1 MKKFFVTLI
10 AIAAVLFAAVGE
22 VAYAA
27 PLTLAAF
34 AVDLTPAGFF
44 SRQLDKAHSAL
55 FGYMVRSGMVMC
67 MGSAT
72 GRDLHI
78 DVALSNMAMGYRPEG
93 FIADMIFP
101 VVPVQKQSDMYYVF
115 SRADRLRIESTTR
128 APGARAKQVT
138 EDIGSGTYYCK
149 NYALSAPV
157 VLEDKVNADPLL
169 LSNLLNGKS
178 TYLLDKL
185 MLDME
190 SRVARMVCS
199 GSNVGS
205 SAAVSSAWN
214 GAGDPLGNINAAL
227 DNVRYS
233 NGVRA
238 NRIVFGLEAWQSFR
252 RDSNIRNIIF
262 GSNNGGGYPS
272 VQQVK
277 ELLEVDEILIGG
289 AFQNTT
295 QENQAESLS
304 TIWKD
309 NVLVYYA
316 PPTPSIERPS
326 FGYSFRWAAAGLP
339 NMQVERHPYDSRT
352 KSEDIEVGY
361 YQDEKLTG
369 ASYGFLLKSVNSST

>member
-10 AIAAVLFAAVGE
+10 AIAAVLFAAAGE

-34 AVDLTPAGFF
+34 AVDLAPSNFF
-44 SRQLDKAHSAL
+44 YRQGEKLYASL
-55 FGYMVRSGMVMC
+55 FNYMVRSGMIMC

-72 GRDLHI
+72 GRDLHV

-101 VVPVQKQSDMYYVF
+101 IVPVQKQSDMYHVF
-115 SRADRLRIESTTR
+115 SRADRTRVESTTR
-128 APGARAKQVT
+128 APGTRAKQVT
-138 EDIGSGTYYCK
+138 EDIGSGTYFCK
-149 NYALSAPV
+149 NYALSAPA

-169 LSNLLNGKS
+169 LTNLLNNKA
-178 TYLLDKL
+178 TYLQDKL

-190 SRVARMVCS
+190 SRVARQVCS

-205 SAAVSSAWN
+205 SAAVASGWS
-214 GAGDPLGNINAAL
+214 GAGDPLGNISTAL

-238 NRIVFGLEAWQSFR
+238 NRIVFGLAAWQSFR

-262 GSNNGGGYPS
+262 GTNNGGGYPS
-272 VQQVK
+272 IQQVK

-295 QENQAESLS
+295 QEGQTESLS
-304 TIWKD
+304 AIWQD

-316 PPTPSIERPS
+316 PPTASIERPS
-326 FGYSFRWAAAGLP
+326 FGYSFRWAAPGLP
-339 NMQVERHPYDSRT
+339 NMQVERHPFDSRT

-369 ASYGFLLKSVNSST
+369 ASYGFLLKAVNSST

>member
-34 AVDLTPAGFF
+34 AVDLMPAGFF

-149 NYALSAPV
+149 NYALSAPA

-295 QENQAESLS
+295 QENQTESLS

>member
-1 MKKFFVTLI
+1 MKYITTLI
-10 AIAAVLFAAVGE
+10 AMF
-22 VAYAA
+22 VA
-27 PLTLAAF
+27 
-34 AVDLTPAGFF
+34 FF
-44 SRQLDKAHSAL
+44 SRQLDKAHAAL
-55 FGYMVRSGMVMC
+55 FDYMVRSGMVMC

-78 DVALSNMAMGYRPEG
+78 DVALSNMAIGYRPEG

-128 APGARAKQVT
+128 APGTRAKQVT
-138 EDIGSGTYYCK
+138 EDIGSGTYFAK
-149 NYALSAPV
+149 NYALSAPA

-169 LSNLLNGKS
+169 LSALLNGKS

-199 GSNVGS
+199 GTNVGS
-205 SAAVSSAWN
+205 SAAVGSAWS

-227 DNVRYS
+227 DNVRFS

-238 NRIVFGLEAWQSFR
+238 NRIVFGLEAWKSFR
-252 RDSNIRNIIF
+252 RDSTIRNIIF
-262 GSNNGGGYPS
+262 GTNNGGGYPS

-277 ELLEVDEILIGG
+277 ELLEVDEVLIGG

-295 QENQAESLS
+295 QEGQAEALS

-326 FGYSFRWAAAGLP
+326 FGYNFRWAAAGLP

-361 YQDEKLTG
+361 YQDEKITG